1 MTAAKEDT
9 VSVITARFNSRPA
22 SFTLQPHINIEEI
35 KRGLDITDVAG
46 QYTALKK
53 EGDHFKGCC
62 PLHPDTN
69 PSFAVYPNT
78 GRFVCFGCQQKG
90 DVIDLIE
97 KAEGLNKKDAIM
109 RAADMAGLPDST
121 TRPGPAGVVKKTL
134 NHSYKDEKSVEL
146 YQAVRKEFYNAPKKI
161 TQRRPDGKG
170 GWLWSLGDTRR
181 VLYRLPELLAADLKA
196 TVYVAEGEPKVDALL
211 HQGLVAT
218 CNVGGAGNWRP
229 EYSQALAGRHVVIL
243 PDNDEP
249 GRKHAQQVLASIW
262 PHVAS
267 AKIVE
272 IPGLEPKGDIYDWL
286 QAGHTAQELTE
297 LAAAT
302 ESILQAPS
310 ASAPSVRVKPKT
322 ISAKELIA
330 KEFAP
335 LEYIVPGILP
345 TGSSLLASKPKL
357 GKSWMILNIAIA
369 VAAGGVALSQT
380 VKKGAALYL
389 ALEDNEPRLKR
400 RLAKLCPDGVPDG
413 LDFATD
419 WKRSD
424 QGGLE
429 DLEEWL
435 QDHPDTRFVAIDTLQ
450 KWRKPASG
458 RDNIYNADYEAL
470 DGVTRLASKYGVSIV
485 IAHHTRKG
493 TSEDPLEEVSGS
505 NGLTGAVDNALILS
519 RSRGEADAVIYRI
532 GRDLEED
539 APLALSF
546 DKRFAIWSVLGNA
559 EEHALTLERQEII
572 KLLKDNENGLFPSEI
587 AKQLGKNRVT
597 VQSILTEMKEA
608 GQVSQ
613 EAFKKPYK
621 LGNLDNLGNYTNLGN
636 LGNSEENE
644 EAPEPVLTDTTG
656 IDEPS
661 TLWSS
666 VDISNT
672 VGEVSVVA
680 QVAQVADS
688 FQENLTQSEA
698 YTGYA
703 RLIET
708 LEDYYTLKPL
718 LEEIQRSHEITNEEK
733 FNLCS
738 AGSKRLEE
746 LMF

>member
-1 MTAAKEDT
+1 MTAQPFT
-9 VSVITARFNSRPA
+9 ISVLTNPK
-22 SFTLQPHINIEEI
+22 IEEI
-35 KRGLDITDVAG
+35 KARLDLASLIGGFIEVKPTTGGRYIANCPFHDDHDPS
-46 QYTALKK
+46 LKIYMK
-53 EGDHFKGCC
+53 NGEWRWHCFPC
-62 PLHPDTN
+62 
-69 PSFAVYPNT
+69 NT
-78 GRFVCFGCQQKG
+78 GG
-90 DVIDLIE
+90 DAIDFLE
-97 KAEGLNKKDAIM
+97 KYEGLTTAEAILS
-109 RAADMAGLPDST
+109 AANYAGLSAASKSRAPLLNNT
-121 TRPGPAGVVKKTL
+121 LIHPYRCEKGVL
-134 NHSYKDEKSVEL
+134 L
-146 YQAVRKEFYNAPKKI
+146 YEAVRYEYTNETKNFK
-161 TQRRPDGKG
+161 QRRPDDKG
-170 GWLWSLGDTRR
+170 GWTWSLGDVRR
-181 VLYRLPELLAADLKA
+181 VLYRLSELLAADPKA
-196 TVYVAEGEPKVDALL
+196 TVYVAEGEKKVDALIER
-211 HQGLVAT
+211 GLVAT
-218 CNVGGAGNWRP
+218 CNVGGTGMGWRP
-229 EYSQALAGRHVVIL
+229 EYSHALTGRNVVIL

-249 GRKHAQQVLASIW
+249 GRKHAQKVLASVY

-267 AKIVE
+267 AKILE
-272 IPGLEPKGDIYDWL
+272 LPDLEPKGDIYDWL

-297 LAAAT
+297 LVAAT
-302 ESILQAPS
+302 ESILPAPS

-636 LGNSEENE
+636 LGNYEENE
-644 EAPEPVLTDTTG
+644 EALEPVLTDTTG
-656 IDEPS
+656 IDEPP
-661 TLWSS
+661 TLWSP

-688 FQENLTQSEA
+688 LQNTSSTSKTF
-698 YTGYA
+698 TGYA

-718 LEEIQRSHEITNEEK
+718 LEEIKLSHEITSEEK